1 MVGEI
6 RDHETAEIAV
16 NAAQTGHLVFSTLH
30 TNDAAAAVVR
40 LVDLGVRP
48 YLLAAG
54 LRAVVAQRL
63 VRRVCPGCARTAVA
77 TEAELR
83 ALGHRADEF
92 VGAKWR
98 RGTGCGQCMGSGYR
112 GRVGLYEILPV
123 TDEIRQRIYDNVTAS
138 QLRSAARAVG
148 MVTLREDGLRKTL
161 AGWTTI
167 SEILAHTVSD
177 SG

>member
-1 MVGEI
+1 
-6 RDHETAEIAV
+6 
-16 NAAQTGHLVFSTLH
+16 
-30 TNDAAAAVVR
+30 
-40 LVDLGVRP
+40 
-48 YLLAAG
+48 
-54 LRAVVAQRL
+54 
-63 VRRVCPGCARTAVA
+63 
-77 TEAELR
+77 
-83 ALGHRADEF
+83 
-92 VGAKWR
+92 
-98 RGTGCGQCMGSGYR
+98 MGSGYR